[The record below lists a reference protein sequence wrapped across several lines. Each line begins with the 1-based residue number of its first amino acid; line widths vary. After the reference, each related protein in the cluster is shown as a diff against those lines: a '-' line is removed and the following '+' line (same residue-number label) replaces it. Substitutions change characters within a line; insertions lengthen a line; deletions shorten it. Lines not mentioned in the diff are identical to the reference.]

1 MSNKLLEKIQA
12 EINENKILQTLQ
24 EEYPIKELLEFNEF
38 NVGEKLQWNSY
49 YQEQFRLLYISEKQ
63 KLDRII
69 EKFDQKSGEQYDYY
83 KYKGSKDLTKTEIER
98 YYLPTDN
105 ELIKLKRM
113 IKLQETRVSFF
124 EAVVES
130 FKSQGFNMRNFLEN
144 LKIGG

>member
-83 KYKGSKDLTKTEIER
+83 KYKDSRDLTKTEIER

-113 IKLQETRVSFF
+113 VKLQETRVSFF